1 MISWCILAHF
11 HKTSLKSDNP
21 FPGRSSAALPVASFV
36 KGMVATGNFFY
47 VCLITYILKK
57 FMPGTFD
64 RIFIAVC
71 ADSYVIHYL

>member
-1 MISWCILAHF
+1 
-11 HKTSLKSDNP
+11 
-21 FPGRSSAALPVASFV
+21 LPVASFV